1 MRDLAIRGA
10 GDILGK
16 EQAGFIDSIGVNMYL
31 DLINEE
37 VNGID
42 LEDEELRDKDITT
55 IDIETHIGKDYTD
68 EDSILIELHKKI
80 NGITNKKELK
90 EVLSEIRDRFGY
102 TNPSLELY
110 AHEKYLEKLLM
121 ITMVKLVENDNL
133 KSVLKISKEVYES
146 INVEKLFVESQKIS
160 TKFNFS
166 LKNNAINITLLKAN
180 LEKNYIYYLESL
192 LELIYSMK
200 FNVENK

>member
-16 EQAGFIDSIGVNMYL
+16 EQAGFIDSVGVSMYL

-37 VNGID
+37 VNGINM
-42 LEDEELRDKDITT
+42 DEEETSEVIP
-55 IDIETHIGKDYTD
+55 IDVETHIGKEYTD
-68 EDSILIELHKKI
+68 ENSILIELHKKI

-90 EVLSEIRDRFGY
+90 SVLSEIRDRFGM

-110 AHEKYLEKLLM
+110 AHEKYLEKLVL
-121 ITMVKLVENDNL
+121 ITMVKITENDNL
-133 KSVLKISKEVYES
+133 KVVIKIKKEVYEG
-146 INVEKLFVESQKIS
+146 INVEKLFVESNRIT

-166 LKNNAINITLLKAN
+166 YKNNTIIITLLKAT

-200 FNVENK
+200 FNA